1 MTTSAVGAAADPP
14 APLGEPPSAHPEPA
28 RTDPRLSQVELP
40 DGQTPRPGHLCEA
53 CGVAQR
59 ATRKPRVPASTQ
71 LATLA
76 RAVHALVEGQPLAD
90 ADRQLLRDLVG

>member
-1 MTTSAVGAAADPP
+1 MRHVIRCSAPDHDSRQGQSGWAD
-14 APLGEPPSAHPEPA
+14 ALG
-28 RTDPRLSQVELP
+28 TVELP

-90 ADRQLLRDLVG
+90 VDRQLLRDLVG